1 MSVLIKNSDDRDPM
15 DPDHRDMTHDDLMHD
30 RAMEHYKNG
39 VLDKRAFTNGSRR
52 RFALSAKARA
62 NFDRINWGGK
72 R

>member
-1 MSVLIKNSDDRDPM
+1 
-15 DPDHRDMTHDDLMHD
+15 
-30 RAMEHYKNG
+30 MEHYKNG

-62 NFDRINWGGK
+62 NFDRIDWGGK